1 MAIVLD
7 SPAPS
12 TPPTT
17 LLSTLKSLT
26 ALHQTRR
33 SLLAELD
40 LSLSSFLS
48 PSSSAPGEVP
58 DVLSAPSDPDFAP
71 LTPARTGNSCQ
82 GEALNPPPPRSDEE
96 LQELLRIAFGG
107 LVEVKEEV
115 KVLLGVLG
123 GETYGTEGQRLEA
136 IVEKVEGWESE
147 RVKAVSISLF
157 PGRSSPSPS
166 FSPNGSSDSGL
177 VRMTDF
183 FFSLSFSLTLR
194 YPQTLELYQLRRLL
208 VLQPELAES
217 VDEKV
222 KESLCVFPSFLLL
235 LPSLFSSRL
244 YHFAASSPTSSP
256 LQPRSLLST
265 LPQLRVLLTPCLLH
279 LLFLPFPPFRS
290 PSSNSRKSLAHQ
302 IQEEMEEVRAEI
314 TDLQAAE
321 EEEKEKQQ

>member
-107 LVEVKEEV
+107 LV
-115 KVLLGVLG
+115 G
-123 GETYGTEGQRLEA
+123 
-136 IVEKVEGWESE
+136 
-147 RVKAVSISLF
+147 VKAVSISLF

-222 KESLCVFPSFLLL
+222 KEKESLCVFPSFLLL